1 MMSSAEALDVL
12 IVDDD
17 PALLRTLGDVLR
29 LRGFDPG
36 LAQTGRHA
44 MELASKTPPAI
55 AVIDLRLP
63 DMDGLDLI
71 SRLHTDGALTQVV
84 VLTGNASV
92 ASAVRALREEIF
104 DYLLK
109 PVAPDQLVATLERAA
124 ERWRRRVAEVA
135 LATTEQRFRSLIENA
150 ADPIAILAE
159 DSTIR
164 YASPAHQQ
172 ALGRSPES
180 LVGTQLYDLLHP
192 DDLPML
198 QETMRAV
205 LATPTVASS
214 FTLRFRGG
222 DRVWRTLTGTAKNM
236 LSNDAIC
243 GIVLNTRD
251 ITERVELEAQLRHA
265 QKMEAMGQLAGGVAH
280 DLNNILTA
288 VTAFTQLAAGSLPPD
303 HEVQEDLQQV
313 QAAAKRAAS
322 LTRQLLAFSRRQ
334 VLQPRPLDL
343 GEVVRGMRGML
354 RSLLGT
360 EFQVV
365 MQIAPSPGRVLADAG
380 QIEQVLLNLV
390 INARDAMPKGGT
402 IVIEVQDDML
412 SEEYARRHPG
422 AQPGPHVMMGVTDS
436 GTGMD
441 PDTRTR
447 MFEPFFTTKPMG
459 KGTGLGLSTVYGI
472 VQQSGGHVWVYSELG
487 HGTAIKVYLPRHRE
501 ERDEEARPLTA
512 APSAR
517 PTATVLVVEDDPAVQ
532 RVTVR
537 TLQRAG
543 YTVMTADN
551 GREGLA
557 CIERMDGRLDLVI
570 ADVIMP
576 DLGGAELAERIVE
589 HWPDL
594 ALLLMSGYTAQA
606 IDRMVPLVGGAM
618 FLEKPFTPDALVA
631 KVETALARRRP
642 N

>member
-1 MMSSAEALDVL
+1 MTSSAEALDVL

-17 PALLRTLGDVLR
+17 PALLRTLSDVLR
-29 LRGFDPG
+29 MRGFDPG
-36 LAQTGRHA
+36 VAQTGRDA
-44 MELASKTPPAI
+44 MVLASKAPPAI

-84 VLTGNASV
+84 VLTGNASIT
-92 ASAVRALREEIF
+92 SAVRALREEIV

-109 PVAPDQLVATLERAA
+109 PVVPDQLVATLERAG

-150 ADPIAILAE
+150 ADPIAILGE
-159 DSTIR
+159 DSTIQ

-172 ALGRSPES
+172 ALGKAPEALLGTPLYA
-180 LVGTQLYDLLHP
+180 LVHP
-192 DDLPML
+192 QDLPLM
-198 QETMRAV
+198 QEAMRAV
-205 LATPTVASS
+205 LAKPSVASS

-222 DRVWRTLTGTAKNM
+222 DGTWRTLAGTAKNM

-251 ITERVELEAQLRHA
+251 ISERVELEAQLRHA
-265 QKMEAMGQLAGGVAH
+265 QKMDAMGQLAGGVAH

-303 HEVQEDLQQV
+303 HEVQEDLTQV
-313 QAAAKRAAS
+313 QSAAKRAAS

-343 GEVVRGMRGML
+343 GEIVRGMRGML
-354 RSLLGT
+354 RSLLGA

-365 MQIAPSPGRVLADAG
+365 MEIAPAHGRVLADAG

-402 IVIEVQDDML
+402 IVIEVQDETVT
-412 SEEYARRHPG
+412 EEYTRRHPG
-422 AQPGPHVMMGVTDS
+422 AQPGAHVMLGVTDS
-436 GTGMD
+436 GSGMD
-441 PDTRTR
+441 AETRTR

-472 VQQSGGHVWVYSELG
+472 VQQSGGHIWVYSEMG
-487 HGTAIKVYLPRHRE
+487 HGTTLKVYLPRY
-501 ERDEEARPLTA
+501 RDEHEEEAQPATSVQA
-512 APSAR
+512 ASTP
-517 PTATVLVVEDDPAVQ
+517 ATVLVVEDDPAVQ

-537 TLQRAG
+537 TLERAG
-543 YTVMTADN
+543 YEVVTADN

-557 CIERMDGRLDLVI
+557 RIERLNGQLDLVI

-576 DLGGAELAERIVE
+576 DLGGAELAERIVA

-594 ALLLMSGYTAQA
+594 PLLLMSGYTAQA

-631 KVETALARRRP
+631 KVESALRHRRQR
-642 N
+642 